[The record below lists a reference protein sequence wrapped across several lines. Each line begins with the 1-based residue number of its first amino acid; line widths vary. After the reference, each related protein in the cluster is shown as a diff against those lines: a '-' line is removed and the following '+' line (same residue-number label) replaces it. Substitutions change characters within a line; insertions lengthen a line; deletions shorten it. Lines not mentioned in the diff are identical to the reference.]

1 MVRQGVDQASVGTA
15 LAVASVSSLQFGAA
29 LAVTLFPAAGP
40 LGTVSLRLIG
50 GAAVLVAVTRLWRV
64 NWNATDIGN
73 ACLFGVVIMV
83 MNTAF
88 YFAIKRLPLATAAT
102 IEFLGPLAVAVATA
116 TSWRSRAWA
125 LPAATGVALIGG
137 TLHLRD
143 LVGVACALTAALG
156 WSGYIVMSRKVG
168 VAKEGL
174 AGLCVATVLGAVIM
188 APIGAVAAGTAL
200 LEPHILAVGLTVGVL
215 CSALPYSFDLLALR
229 RLPTAVFGV
238 LTSLNPA
245 VAAIAGYLVLGNHL
259 PAPELAGI
267 ALVVVASAGTT
278 LSGGRTSDL
287 RPSAGRKEPDGGS
300 GHEAHGQ
307 PPQIERENPQR
318 FPSRPAIFTDPD
330 PASTGTAKRPL
341 PIKPPANRRVEYHPA
356 RRVRARAYWAA
367 LSTTKIPCA

>member
-1 MVRQGVDQASVGTA
+1 MVRQGTDQASVGTA
-15 LAVASVSSLQFGAA
+15 LAVASVASVQFGAA

-50 GAAVLVAVTRLWRV
+50 GAVALVAVTRPWRV
-64 NWNATDIGN
+64 NWNATDLGN
-73 ACLFGVVIMV
+73 ACLFGVVIVV

-88 YFAIKRLPLATAAT
+88 YLAINRLPLATAVT

-137 TLHLRD
+137 TLHLRN

-156 WSGYIVMSRKVG
+156 WSMYILMSQKVG

-174 AGLCVATVLGAVIM
+174 AGLCVASVLGAVIM
-188 APIGAVAAGTAL
+188 APIGAVAAGTVL

-238 LTSLNPA
+238 LTSLSPA
-245 VAAIAGYLVLGNHL
+245 VAAVAGYLVLGNHL
-259 PAPELAGI
+259 PALQLAGI

-278 LSGGRTSDL
+278 LSGR
-287 RPSAGRKEPDGGS
+287 R
-300 GHEAHGQ
+300 
-307 PPQIERENPQR
+307 
-318 FPSRPAIFTDPD
+318 
-330 PASTGTAKRPL
+330 TGTSIP
-341 PIKPPANRRVEYHPA
+341 
-356 RRVRARAYWAA
+356 
-367 LSTTKIPCA
+367 TTKNRAPALELPDA

>member
-1 MVRQGVDQASVGTA
+1 MRQGADQASVGTA
-15 LAVASVSSLQFGAA
+15 LAVASVASLQFGAA

-50 GAAVLVAVTRLWRV
+50 GAAVLVAVTRPWGV
-64 NWNATDIGN
+64 NWNATDLGN
-73 ACLFGVVIMV
+73 ACLFGVVIVV

-88 YFAIKRLPLATAAT
+88 YFAINRLPLATAVT

-143 LVGVACALTAALG
+143 LIGVACALTAALG
-156 WSGYIVMSRKVG
+156 WSGYILMSRKVG
-168 VAKEGL
+168 VAKGGL
-174 AGLCVATVLGAVIM
+174 AGLCVATVLGGVVM
-188 APIGAVAAGTAL
+188 APIGAVAAGPAL
-200 LEPHILAVGLTVGVL
+200 LEPHIVAVGLIVGVL

-245 VAAIAGYLVLGNHL
+245 VAAVAGYLVLGNHL
-259 PAPELAGI
+259 PALQQAGI

-278 LSGGRTSDL
+278 LSGRRTGGLLS
-287 RPSAGRKEPDGGS
+287 PAGRKEPDGSS
-300 GHEAHGQ
+300 GDEAHGHSA
-307 PPQIERENPQR
+307 QR
-318 FPSRPAIFTDPD
+318 RGHLAV
-330 PASTGTAKRPL
+330 
-341 PIKPPANRRVEYHPA
+341 RV
-356 RRVRARAYWAA
+356 VRAHDA
-367 LSTTKIPCA
+367 LVAISAISQKRRKG